1 MNKKYTFFK
10 LTSDTLNIWIYLC
23 IFMKLTNFEWF
34 SDKRGNGCKKK
45 LFWKYFSYKVS
56 KGMLDCHYFSY
67 RIEIKNGVII
77 PAKQVL
83 RNSLPYGS

>member
-1 MNKKYTFFK
+1 MNLFVYKYEIDK
-10 LTSDTLNIWIYLC
+10 
-23 IFMKLTNFEWF
+23 FEWF

-56 KGMLDCHYFSY
+56 KGMFDCHYFSY
-67 RIEIKNGVII
+67 RIEIKNGGVII